1 MKIVPKKYNGRR
13 TCAILSCSSASGI
26 KYHQFPQS
34 LHLKETW
41 LKACHLS
48 PTYSRKDF
56 KFTAF
61 F

>member
-1 MKIVPKKYNGRR
+1 MKIVQKKYNDRR
-13 TCAILSCSSASGI
+13 KCAILTCSSFSDI

-34 LHLKETW
+34 LDLKEKW